1 MPRAKPLAT
10 WPPISIIRR
19 EGLLI
24 PKKALKASTPF
35 RATSSNLLRR
45 PNGSII
51 ASRPCIIMPPI
62 LLSHAGAAASVDF
75 THSHPAPNAAL
86 ILSQFVYQIG
96 HTPMAAPMATMA
108 RTIGLASIMNHG
120 RNPPRGHGC
129 PASLKHAPPKATTAW
144 PSGAMAPQRAAT
156 VEAAPAMIAA
166 FPALASQGP
175 CGPDPDQ
182 RLETPERP
190 RTR

>member
-19 EGLLI
+19 EGLLM

-51 ASRPCIIMPPI
+51 AAQAIIMPPI
-62 LLSHAGAAASVDF
+62 VLSHAGAAASVDF

-86 ILSQFVYQIG
+86 ILSQFV
-96 HTPMAAPMATMA
+96 
-108 RTIGLASIMNHG
+108 
-120 RNPPRGHGC
+120 
-129 PASLKHAPPKATTAW
+129 
-144 PSGAMAPQRAAT
+144 
-156 VEAAPAMIAA
+156 
-166 FPALASQGP
+166 
-175 CGPDPDQ
+175 
-182 RLETPERP
+182 
-190 RTR
+190 